1 MKHLFHLVLALLAI
15 STSTIAQKKIELG
28 IVVRPASTTVRGN
41 ENLND
46 FTSVVKWSYGLQAIY
61 GLGKKTAIHATLLYD
76 LKGAYQSST
85 MIYSDDMDNTFT
97 ANIDLNTDFT
107 YITLPLLFRGE
118 IGSTFKLEYG
128 VGFYVSYL
136 LEQRTKTKVTI
147 PTDTF
152 VTDEEG
158 SDQFKTLDGGA
169 SASIGIAIPLSDSF
183 HLRAGL
189 DGNFG
194 LIDAPEKSYLG
205 SSLFHQSLGLNCSLS
220 YRFWH

>member
-158 SDQFKTLDGGA
+158 SDH
-169 SASIGIAIPLSDSF
+169 SAIHSIC
-183 HLRAGL
+183 
-189 DGNFG
+189 
-194 LIDAPEKSYLG
+194 APD
-205 SSLFHQSLGLNCSLS
+205 
-220 YRFWH
+220 